1 MGRRVLVVVVLAGL
15 ALLLGPN
22 APAGAQEAAIEQA
35 RTAARAWLALLDG
48 YEFEESWRAA
58 GEMLKGTVTQEEFA
72 TKMSATLGPLGA
84 VSSRGAKSS
93 EHSTTLPGAPDG
105 EYVVLKFDTVFKNEQ
120 SAVETVV
127 LRKEPDGLW
136 RVSGYRIL

>member
-1 MGRRVLVVVVLAGL
+1 MGRRIPGVLAGL
-15 ALLLGPN
+15 VLLLST
-22 APAGAQEAAIEQA
+22 APAGAQEEAIEQA

-48 YEFEESWRAA
+48 HEYAESWDA
-58 GEMLKGTVTQEEFA
+58 GGGLLKGAVSQEEW
-72 TKMSATLGPLGA
+72 TVRWSATLGPLGA
-84 VSSRGAKSS
+84 VASRTGKSS
-93 EHSTTLPGAPDG
+93 EYSTKLPGAPDG